1 MNIFEKEKQLF
12 LGTYKRIP
20 IEISHGEGVHL
31 IDVNGKK
38 YLDFFCGLGVN
49 ALGHSH
55 PRIIEAVSNQVTRFI
70 HLSNNY
76 ITSIQIEFAEM
87 LIKYSGMNKLFLT
100 NSGTEAIEG
109 ALKII
114 RKKFGPGKMIYS
126 LTNSFHGRTYGAVT
140 LTERNKYKAGFEPM
154 LPGISYIN
162 FNDVEDLKAKVDKNT
177 AAIFVEFIQGEGGIN
192 VVSDEFAGKLNEL
205 HRQFGFA
212 LVADGIQ
219 CGCGR
224 TGKPFSFNYYNVSPD
239 IVTSAK
245 AIGGGLPL
253 GAILTTEEYAKVLTP
268 GSHGTTFG
276 GNPVSCA
283 AGKVV
288 LEEVFENGL
297 MQNAFELG
305 MYFNQ
310 QLEEIKSM
318 FPQDI
323 KEIRGR
329 GLMIG
334 IELFYDGNFIVDLL
348 RERQILANCTNQNVI
363 RLLPPLIAA
372 KEEIDFFLFNFH
384 EILKHKPK
392 DGN

>member
-12 LGTYKRIP
+12 LNTYRRIP
-20 IEISHGEGVHL
+20 IEISHGKGVHL
-31 IDVNGKK
+31 IDVKGKK

-55 PRIIEAVSNQVTRFI
+55 PRIIEAVTNQVTRFM

-76 ITSIQIEFAEM
+76 ITAIQVEFAEM
-87 LIKYSGMNKLFLT
+87 LIKHSGMSKIFLT

-114 RKKFGPGKMIYS
+114 RKKFGPEKKIFA
-126 LTNSFHGRTYGAVT
+126 LTNSFHGRTYGALT

-162 FNDVEDLKAKVDKNT
+162 FNDIEDINNRIDKET
-177 AAIFVEFIQGEGGIN
+177 AAIFIEFIQGEGGIN
-192 VVSDEFAGKLNEL
+192 VVSDEFAEKLNEL
-205 HRQFGFA
+205 RKKFGFA

-224 TGKPFSFNYYNVSPD
+224 TGKPFSYNYYDIHPD

-253 GAILTTEEYAKVLTP
+253 GAILTSEEYANVLVP
-268 GSHGTTFG
+268 GNHGTTFG

-288 LEEVFENGL
+288 LEEIFENGL
-297 MQNAFELG
+297 MQNALDLG
-305 MYFNQ
+305 RYFNR
-310 QLEEIKSM
+310 QLEELKIL
-318 FPQDI
+318 FPEDI

-329 GLMIG
+329 GFMIG
-334 IELFYDGNFIVDLL
+334 IELFYDGNSTVDMLK
-348 RERQILANCTNQNVI
+348 EKQILANCTNQNVI
-363 RLLPPLIAA
+363 RLLPPLITT
-372 KEEIDFFLFNFH
+372 KEDIDFFLYNFH
-384 EILKHKPK
+384 EILKLKQL
-392 DGN
+392 